1 MRHMLQP
8 HVGARSD
15 STATIAHWKLD
26 ESSATSN
33 ALDALGNYDLTQ
45 NGSPQTRASLFAVPP
60 GSTGARAFD
69 GSNDYFQGA
78 GSTTALEALRDS
90 DFAVSAVVK
99 PDTVSGNRSIVAY
112 NGATS
117 ASDDNTQ
124 ILVNLSGSEIRV
136 FWA

>member
-15 STATIAHWKLD
+15 STATLAHWKLD

-45 NGSPQTRASLFAVPP
+45 TGSPQVRASLFAVPP

-69 GSNDYFQGA
+69 GVNDRFQGS
-78 GSTTALEALRDS
+78 GSTTALAALRDS

-117 ASDDNTQ
+117 IAPSRFAR
-124 ILVNLSGSEIRV
+124 E
-136 FWA
+136 